1 MAFIFKLPDVGEG
14 MAEGEIVQWYV
25 NVGDTIQEDEPLL
38 ELQND
43 KLAQDIPSPV
53 SGKVLKIMVEVGTVA
68 SVGDPLIEIDDG
80 ASGTAAAETEAVL
93 SEAGAPA
100 AAADTSAPTPASA
113 PSSDAK
119 PDNMV
124 AGRVLAMPSV
134 RQKARELGVD
144 ITKVSAS
151 GKHGHVTLA
160 DLSNTGT
167 ALAAEAATLTGET
180 GAATPPATTAD
191 QAPVTAAGDK
201 APATAAAISEP
212 AAAVQTTSS
221 SALGEEVREKM
232 SVTRRAISQAMTKS
246 AYTAPHVAIFDEV
259 EVSKLVE
266 HRARFKQTAL
276 DKGVKLTY
284 LAYIVKAL
292 VATVKKFPALNAM
305 IDEKKEELVY
315 KKYYNIGIAVD
326 TERGLYVPNIKN
338 ADTKS
343 MYEIAGEISEKAK
356 AAHTG
361 DLASADMRGG
371 TVTISNIGSAGGM
384 WFTPIINF
392 PEVAILGV
400 GRIDKKAIVDENG
413 ELAVGQMLSLSL
425 SFDHRIIDGMT
436 AQLAMNELKRLLG
449 DPEALLME
457 G

>member
-1 MAFIFKLPDVGEG
+1 MAFVFKLPDVGEG

-25 NVGDTIQEDEPLL
+25 NVGDTITEDEPLL

-68 SVGDPLIEIDDG
+68 NVGDPLIEIDDG
-80 ASGTAAAETEAVL
+80 SAGGSAPEA
-93 SEAGAPA
+93 APA
-100 AAADTSAPTPASA
+100 AAEAPAAPAAPAATTPAAAPAVAATEAAPAA
-113 PSSDAK
+113 PSDQAQ
-119 PDNMV
+119 PGNTV

-144 ITKVSAS
+144 ITAVTPT

-160 DLSNTGT
+160 DLT
-167 ALAAEAATLTGET
+167 ATSAPAAATTVSAGET
-180 GAATPPATTAD
+180 AAATPAAAAETPA
-191 QAPVTAAGDK
+191 
-201 APATAAAISEP
+201 APAAPQTSTAS
-212 AAAVQTTSS
+212 T
-221 SALGEEVREKM
+221 ALGEEVREKM
-232 SVTRRAISQAMTKS
+232 TVTRRAISQAMSKS

-259 EVSKLVE
+259 EVSKLVD
-266 HRARFKQTAL
+266 HRNRFKQIAI

-284 LAYIVKAL
+284 LTYIVKAL

-305 IDEKKEELVY
+305 IDEKNEELVF

-326 TERGLYVPNIKN
+326 TERGLYVPNVKQ

-356 AAHTG
+356 AANAG
-361 DLASADMRGG
+361 ELASADMRGG

-400 GRIDKKAIVDENG
+400 GRIEKKAIVDENG

-436 AQLAMNELKRLLG
+436 AQLAMNELKRLLA